1 MSSSPTHS
9 DTEKPSASAIENGTD
24 TPLHSR
30 EKENKLLRK
39 LDLRLIPMLALLYLL
54 AFLDRGNIGNAKIE
68 GMLTDLHMTGH
79 QYSLARTI

>member
-1 MSSSPTHS
+1 MSSSPTPS
-9 DTEKPSASAIENGTD
+9 DIEKPSATAIENGTD
-24 TPLHSR
+24 TSLHSR
-30 EKENKLLRK
+30 ERENKLLRK
-39 LDLRLIPMLALLYLL
+39 MDIRLIPMLALLYLL